1 MSQERKSHVRK
12 SRFGSQFR
20 SRQKALEK
28 ARAEERKLYETK
40 KKNRKDIAGDDDEV
54 IFHLNSELNGSSGRS
69 DTQIPESEIS
79 SHKKKASADKRS
91 VHKSA
96 RPQGG
101 YYAGIEPGNKKKNR
115 KKTRSTARR
124 TGLKIFGGAA
134 ILCVVAIGILMIRL
148 QDNFLNTIQDVVPDK
163 VLEVAEKIVEPK
175 GPPVDMVATKEIS
188 FEPHYVDSTA
198 PSNYIT
204 STDIEVDGNILGSV
218 SEYTP
223 DGEISFLVGED
234 YTEAEGI
241 VTFRGNNFRDSAA
254 YGTAEM
260 TDYTLTQKWS
270 HDTGSLSSG

>member
-1 MSQERKSHVRK
+1 
-12 SRFGSQFR
+12 
-20 SRQKALEK
+20 
-28 ARAEERKLYETK
+28 
-40 KKNRKDIAGDDDEV
+40 
-54 IFHLNSELNGSSGRS
+54 
-69 DTQIPESEIS
+69 
-79 SHKKKASADKRS
+79 
-91 VHKSA
+91 
-96 RPQGG
+96 
-101 YYAGIEPGNKKKNR
+101 
-115 KKTRSTARR
+115 
-124 TGLKIFGGAA
+124 
-134 ILCVVAIGILMIRL
+134 MIRL

-188 FEPHYVDSTA
+188 FEPHCVDSTS
-198 PSNYIT
+198 PSNFIT

-254 YGTAEM
+254 YGTTEM

-270 HDTGSLSSG
+270 HDTGLFLPAERSGREADGPASR